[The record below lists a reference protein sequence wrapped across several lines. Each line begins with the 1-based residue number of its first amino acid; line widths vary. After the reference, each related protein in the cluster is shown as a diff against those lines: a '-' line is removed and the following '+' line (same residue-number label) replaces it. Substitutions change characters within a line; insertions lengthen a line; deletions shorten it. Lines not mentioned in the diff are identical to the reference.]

1 MLCHCLHYILFGTW
15 VIADTENIWN
25 DNSGNNA
32 LQCWTIKNI
41 EAQHIFL
48 SLEKREMRKELDHSV
63 SVWWVWLLMV
73 LKGVDDFLLK
83 ECMSF
88 DDDTFPPV
96 FSFFHCCLKKVQ
108 NKTGSH
114 YKATQVGILPPNFW
128 LENSSFTAPGWC
140 RLLCSCASEQALS
153 WLNSLL

>member
-1 MLCHCLHYILFGTW
+1 
-15 VIADTENIWN
+15 
-25 DNSGNNA
+25 
-32 LQCWTIKNI
+32 
-41 EAQHIFL
+41 
-48 SLEKREMRKELDHSV
+48 
-63 SVWWVWLLMV
+63 MV

-128 LENSSFTAPGWC
+128 LENSSFTAFTDAVSSVPVP
-140 RLLCSCASEQALS
+140 LS
-153 WLNSLL
+153 RRYHD

>member
-48 SLEKREMRKELDHSV
+48 SLEKREMRKELDRPCQCVMGVTANGAQGSGRLLIKRMYV
-63 SVWWVWLLMV
+63 FWWWHISPCVLLFSLLFEF
-73 LKGVDDFLLK
+73 LKST
-83 ECMSF
+83 E
-88 DDDTFPPV
+88 
-96 FSFFHCCLKKVQ
+96 Q
-108 NKTGSH
+108 NWISL
-114 YKATQVGILPPNFW
+114 QFW

-140 RLLCSCASEQALS
+140 RLLCSCASEHALS